1 MTVAGIAVGA
11 NTGEVMV
18 IGVATTTG
26 IATIIGPVELTRV
39 PADRAVVAAVAEVA
53 TTAAVAAEMV
63 APIIT
68 GSVHTAVI
76 GNAETALGD
85 AGR

>member
-26 IATIIGPVELTRV
+26 IATITGPVELTRV
-39 PADRAVVAAVAEVA
+39 SADRAVVVAAAEVA

-68 GSVHTAVI
+68 GSAHTAVI
-76 GNAETALGD
+76 GECM
-85 AGR
+85 